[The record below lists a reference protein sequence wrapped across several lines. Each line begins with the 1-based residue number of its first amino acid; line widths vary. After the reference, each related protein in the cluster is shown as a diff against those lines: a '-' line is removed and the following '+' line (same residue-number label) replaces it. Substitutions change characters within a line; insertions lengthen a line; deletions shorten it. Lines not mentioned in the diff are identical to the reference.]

1 MTNPLLI
8 QAPVGSRFK
17 STETGIIYE
26 RVPSRM
32 SDGADAFVEVRN
44 GKLMKHRTGLF
55 KKYFVKV
62 A

>member
-1 MTNPLLI
+1 
-8 QAPVGSRFK
+8 
-17 STETGIIYE
+17 
-26 RVPSRM
+26 M